1 MFDKYEAVELL
12 QSLLRLARNENHQ
25 KADEYAAALDEIKT
39 RSDFVNDQQLQRL
52 FLGLLGDPVRAK
64 VAKDANAI
72 LKGVGKVPPP
82 PMPVRPGST
91 MRRPALCLNFGPS
104 SELGVNEGVVPLLLV
119 YFRVFSIIKFLPFPY
134 RVLFHFIPELVLL
147 LLLPVISRV

>member
-1 MFDKYEAVELL
+1 MFDKYGAVELL
-12 QSLLRLARNENHQ
+12 HSLLRLARNENHQ

-39 RSDFVNDQQLQRL
+39 RSDFVDDQQLQRL

-64 VAKDANAI
+64 VAKDTNAI

-91 MRRPALCLNFGPS
+91 TRRPSSYPGRAQVQCFRCL
-104 SELGVNEGVVPLLLV
+104 
-119 YFRVFSIIKFLPFPY
+119 RW
-134 RVLFHFIPELVLL
+134 
-147 LLLPVISRV
+147 